1 MVAGTGGRGLPSE
14 TILVIDDSQDNLLFL
29 KQYVLEP
36 AGYRVVTA
44 ADGATGLAAATGC
57 RPDLLL
63 VDLQMPGM
71 NGIEVIRALRK
82 QRHQV
87 PVILMAFHG
96 SEETA
101 IQVFRLGVR
110 DYIIK
115 PFTPEEILA
124 AVEGALTESRLR
136 KERDALTERLL
147 DANRSLERRLR
158 EVNALAGI
166 GRAVTALMDIDE
178 LLCRIVEGAVYLVRG
193 DRGLVVLYHPEGKL
207 VAQAVKEPGRS
218 RAFASRTSAENGLSR
233 LAIDSRRPV
242 VAGRGDSDV
251 ALPAGVTAALYV
263 PLMPGGRAIGAIGVM
278 SHSATRSFSKN
289 DQSLLGAVA
298 DYAAVSLENA
308 RLFQELEAAKE
319 RETREI
325 RRIFQ
330 TYVAPPVVERVIA
343 NPANLQLGG
352 VRQQVTS
359 LYADIRGFSTF
370 AEQVPSEHLFSVLN
384 GYLSVMARTV
394 LEHEGTLD
402 KFLGDA
408 VMAFFNAPSP
418 QPDHPLRAARTA
430 LAIQEAVRE
439 HQQASPSPVQ
449 LDVGIGFAA
458 GEAMVGHVGT
468 SDRMDY
474 TIIGDSVNLAKRLQE
489 EARPGQILLSG
500 PTYDLIA
507 DRVVAEPL
515 GTKPLKGKS
524 LPEPVFELRALR

>member
-1 MVAGTGGRGLPSE
+1 LASE

-36 AGYRVVTA
+36 AGYRVLTA
-44 ADGATGLAAATGC
+44 PDGSTGLAEVEKC

-63 VDLQMPGM
+63 IDLQMPNM
-71 NGIEVIRALRK
+71 NGIEVIRALR
-82 QRHQV
+82 RRRLRL
-87 PVILMAFHG
+87 PMILMAFHG

-110 DYIIK
+110 DYLIK

-124 AVEGALTESRLR
+124 SVESALSESRLR
-136 KERDALTERLL
+136 RERDALTARLM

-193 DRGLVVLYHPEGKL
+193 DSGRVILCHPHEGLVTRAIKESGCSRAMVTHAATDDAL
-207 VAQAVKEPGRS
+207 AQAAIESRS
-218 RAFASRTSAENGLSR
+218 AVVFTGDQENAS
-233 LAIDSRRPV
+233 
-242 VAGRGDSDV
+242 
-251 ALPAGVTAALYV
+251 LPSGVTAALYV
-263 PLMPGGRAIGAIGVM
+263 PLVQGQQAIGAIGVM
-278 SHSATRSFSKN
+278 SRQRHDAFSGN
-289 DQSLLGAVA
+289 DRSLLGAVA

-308 RLFQELEAAKE
+308 RLFRELEAAKE
-319 RETREI
+319 RENQEI

-330 TYVAPPVVERVIA
+330 TYVAPPVAERVIA

-370 AEQVPSEHLFSVLN
+370 AEQVAPEHLFSVLN
-384 GYLSVMARTV
+384 GYLAVMARTV
-394 LEHEGTLD
+394 LAYEGTLD

-430 LAIQEAVRE
+430 LAIQQAVRE
-439 HQQASPSPVQ
+439 HQRTDSSPVQ
-449 LDVGIGFAA
+449 LSVGIGLAA
-458 GEAMVGHVGT
+458 GEAVVGHVGT

-474 TIIGDSVNLAKRLQE
+474 TIIGDSVNVAKRLQE
-489 EARPGQILLSG
+489 EAMPGQILISG
-500 PTYDLIA
+500 FTYNLIA
-507 DRVVAEPL
+507 DEVVAKPL
-515 GTKPLKGKS
+515 GSKPLKGKS
-524 LPEPVFELRALR
+524 HPEPVFELQALR

>member
-1 MVAGTGGRGLPSE
+1 LPSE
-14 TILVIDDSQDNLLFL
+14 TILVIDDSPDSLLFL

-36 AGYRVVTA
+36 SGYHVLTA
-44 ADGATGLAAATGC
+44 PDGATGLAEATRC
-57 RPDLLL
+57 QPDLLL
-63 VDLQMPGM
+63 IDLQMPSM
-71 NGIEVIRALRK
+71 NGIEVIRALRE
-82 QRHQV
+82 RRLHL
-87 PVILMAFHG
+87 PIILMAFHG

-101 IQVFRLGVR
+101 IRVFRLGVR
-110 DYIIK
+110 DYLIK

-124 AVEGALTESRLR
+124 SVENALSESRLR
-136 KERDALTERLL
+136 RERDALTARLM

-166 GRAVTALMDIDE
+166 GRAVTALMDRDE
-178 LLCRIVEGAVYLVRG
+178 LLCRIIEGAVYLVRG
-193 DRGLVVLYHPEGKL
+193 DCGRVILCHPHGGLVV
-207 VAQAVKEPGRS
+207 QAIKEPGRS
-218 RAFASRTSAENGLSR
+218 RAMATRANTQDPLAQM
-233 LAIDSRRPV
+233 AIDSRSAV
-242 VAGRGDSDV
+242 SVARGDSGTP
-251 ALPAGVTAALYV
+251 LPAGVTAALYA
-263 PLMPGGRAIGAIGVM
+263 PLIPGGPAIGAIGVV
-278 SHSATRSFSKN
+278 SHQPSRAFSSN
-289 DQSLLGAVA
+289 DRSLLGAVA

-343 NPANLQLGG
+343 NPTSLQLGG

-359 LYADIRGFSTF
+359 LYADIRGFSSF
-370 AEQVPSEHLFSVLN
+370 AEQVPPERLFSVLN

-408 VMAFFNAPSP
+408 VMVFFNAPSP
-418 QPDHPLRAARTA
+418 QADHPLRAARAA
-430 LAIQEAVRE
+430 LAIQQAVRE
-439 HQQASPSPVQ
+439 HRQSSPPAAQ
-449 LDVGIGFAA
+449 LNVGIGFAA
-458 GEAMVGHVGT
+458 GDAVVGHVGT

-489 EARPGQILLSG
+489 EARPGQILINGS
-500 PTYDLIA
+500 TYDLIA
-507 DRVVAEPL
+507 DQVVAEPL
-515 GTKPLKGKS
+515 GTKLLKGKS